1 MLTQITQQIPAAC
14 ISDKDQCGRRLR
26 GLPRCMET
34 ATIGRPNRRLRDTS
48 LGLKCLQPFLAS
60 AALMICAVASAVA
73 ADAPAVST
81 STTNRTAQADTSSGL
96 DRAPAWGLPLQKPA
110 WLTDLSVGV
119 RQSYDD
125 NVFLAGADSKYLP
138 PAYTVPPG
146 SAVALRDIS
155 SWVTTVS
162 PKVAVNL
169 APLLGAQNLE
179 SLSFSY
185 APDFAEYYDT
195 PSEDNSAHR
204 FGTAI
209 KARAESFSLAVE
221 NNFTCVDGDS
231 IAPTYPGALLS
242 AIGIAAPRERREQ
255 IQDHATVALRYD
267 GDSWFIRPTASLLY
281 YDMMTELI
289 DVPGYQDYCDRY
301 DVNGGADFGYKLS
314 PQTAVTL
321 GYRYGYQYQE
331 QFSFSP
337 YSSPSDYQRL
347 LVGFEGKPWK
357 WLEVK
362 FLAGPDFRDYP
373 GDTPTHSTPVADKT
387 PVKYYGEASVT
398 AKLSSKDALTFRSKQ
413 FQWVSSLG
421 KVPYYDSLF
430 DLAYRRAVTTRLN
443 VDLGGRVWSADY
455 NSGDLPTCTR
465 DDWQYS
471 VLAGVTYTFSTHLSA
486 NLAYELDLGR
496 NGQDDIAN
504 PQAREY
510 NRNLVS
516 LNVLLKL

>member
-1 MLTQITQQIPAAC
+1 M
-14 ISDKDQCGRRLR
+14 
-26 GLPRCMET
+26 
-34 ATIGRPNRRLRDTS
+34 
-48 LGLKCLQPFLAS
+48 
-60 AALMICAVASAVA
+60 
-73 ADAPAVST
+73 
-81 STTNRTAQADTSSGL
+81 
-96 DRAPAWGLPLQKPA
+96 
-110 WLTDLSVGV
+110 
-119 RQSYDD
+119 
-125 NVFLAGADSKYLP
+125 
-138 PAYTVPPG
+138 
-146 SAVALRDIS
+146 
-155 SWVTTVS
+155 
-162 PKVAVNL
+162 
-169 APLLGAQNLE
+169 
-179 SLSFSY
+179 
-185 APDFAEYYDT
+185 
-195 PSEDNSAHR
+195 
-204 FGTAI
+204 
-209 KARAESFSLAVE
+209 
-221 NNFTCVDGDS
+221 
-231 IAPTYPGALLS
+231 
-242 AIGIAAPRERREQ
+242 
-255 IQDHATVALRYD
+255 
-267 GDSWFIRPTASLLY
+267 
-281 YDMMTELI
+281 
-289 DVPGYQDYCDRY
+289 
-301 DVNGGADFGYKLS
+301 
-314 PQTAVTL
+314 
-321 GYRYGYQYQE
+321 
-331 QFSFSP
+331 
-337 YSSPSDYQRL
+337 
-347 LVGFEGKPWK
+347 GFEGKPWK